1 MQIINCGQIFD
12 QFFGLAKGSNKQKK
26 FLSDFNKGQIKLQ
39 TNLCS
44 T

>member
-26 FLSDFNKGQIKLQ
+26 IPIRF
-39 TNLCS
+39 
-44 T
+44 

>member
-26 FLSDFNKGQIKLQ
+26 FLSDFKKAKL
-39 TNLCS
+39 N
-44 T
+44 